1 MQKILALICV
11 VMLAGCGSPGTPQ
24 STAKKAAG
32 PSKVVAAT
40 DATFD
45 TEVLKNSG
53 PVVVDLWAIWCGPC
67 RILGP
72 VMDEL
77 SDEMDGKIKFVKV
90 DIDKNKA
97 LAEKMKVEGIPL
109 LIIFKDGKE
118 IDRSVGV
125 RPKEDVRAWLESK
138 IK

>member
-1 MQKILALICV
+1 MRKLLALICV
-11 VMLAGCGSPGTPQ
+11 VLLAGCGSPGTPQ
-24 STAKKAAG
+24 STAKKATG
-32 PSKVVAAT
+32 PSKVVAVT
-40 DATFD
+40 DATFEK
-45 TEVLKNSG
+45 EVLKNSG
-53 PVVVDLWAIWCGPC
+53 PVVVDLWAVWCAPC

-97 LAEKMKVEGIPL
+97 TAEQMKAEGIPL

-118 IDRSVGV
+118 LDRSVGV
-125 RPKEDVRAWLESK
+125 LPKEELRKWLESK